1 MRNWEKQAMDDLRLY
16 EKKRQSI
23 SNLVE
28 QIEILKMQYTALR
41 GQAFD
46 STPVQGGGNKMED
59 HLLDNIVKRER
70 LQMNLYAVKKMVRL
84 IERGLSSL
92 SEIERDVLNV
102 FYINRPNGHIE
113 FLKEKYHIEQSEVYR
128 MKDEALYKFT
138 ICMYGIEDY

>member
-1 MRNWEKQAMDDLRLY
+1 MRNWERQAIDDLRLY
-16 EKKRQSI
+16 EKKKQSI
-23 SNLVE
+23 SNLIE

-70 LQMNLYAVKKMVRL
+70 LKQNLNAVNRMVKL
-84 IERGLSSL
+84 IERGLFSL
-92 SEIERDVLNV
+92 NDREREVLDV
-102 FYINRPNGHIE
+102 FFINRPDMHIE
-113 FLKEKYHIEQSEVYR
+113 VLKEKYHVEQSEVYR

>member
-23 SNLVE
+23 SNLIE

-92 SEIERDVLNV
+92 SEIERDVLNA